1 MSDFTSKEQAII
13 IDGLL
18 LKITELEKSQERLV
32 RSIESLQIE
41 EYLQRH
47 FLHENKDK
55 LSNDFKEFVAAWRAE
70 CIEHFGLDESANS
83 IINNML
89 NDIQ

>member
-1 MSDFTSKEQAII
+1 MSEFSNKEKTII
-13 IDGLL
+13 IDSLL
-18 LKITELEKSQERLV
+18 LKITELEKDQERLIKN
-32 RSIESLQIE
+32 IESLQIE

-55 LSNDFKEFVAAWRAE
+55 LSNDFKEFVGAWRAE